1 MKVTAFLH
9 AKLDVADLERS
20 EAFYRG
26 LLGLREV
33 VRYPIPA
40 GTILQLSPDGQPPGV
55 ELWHDRDTP
64 PDPPTRLHVAFAV
77 DDTRAWVERLRAA
90 GVHVEQEPFTVG
102 HEVIAFVRDPDGYLI
117 ELNQADGPP
126 PDRDPG
132 TDGQDVSAH
141 TTR

>member
-40 GTILQLSPDGQPPGV
+40 GTILQLSPDGKPPGV

-77 DDTRAWVERLRAA
+77 DDTRAWVEHLRAS
-90 GVHVEQEPFTVG
+90 GVRVEQEPFTVG

-117 ELNQADGPP
+117 ELNEVRGAPPEPATEAD
-126 PDRDPG
+126 R
-132 TDGQDVSAH
+132 QDASAH